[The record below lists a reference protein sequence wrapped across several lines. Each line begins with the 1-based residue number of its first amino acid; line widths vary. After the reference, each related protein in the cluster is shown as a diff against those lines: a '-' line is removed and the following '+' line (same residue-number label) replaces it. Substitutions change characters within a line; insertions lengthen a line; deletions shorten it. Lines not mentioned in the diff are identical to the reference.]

1 LYASMDNKHSAPV
14 PIIQG
19 SDHPEHSERNPFDA
33 RSQSTCPRWDRLEDR
48 FDVIVAGGN
57 VAGASTAINL
67 ASKGL
72 RVVVVE
78 RRSSTKIGSRSCGD
92 GIERYQFE
100 NLGLPIPKGEF
111 LLRNVDR
118 AYLNSPDRKVRLRGE
133 TAGIAIDRF
142 GLNQY
147 LVQQALDAGVQ
158 IIDRVEVTGPTIEDG
173 YVRGV
178 HCRPLRGGDAFKVL
192 APVTVDAT
200 GWRAQLR
207 QAAPAEWPI
216 AEVVPK
222 NEMALAYR
230 EERRRPEPVEE
241 LLVEATFDFEIAPQG
256 LYWVADRTETLV
268 NVGIGMQWVPGI
280 PNPRTQIRNE
290 VLPKYPS
297 LVNTTE
303 IRSGAGV
310 IPNRRP
316 IDCPVGPG
324 IVAIGD
330 AACQVQPLTGSGIG
344 ASMYA
349 AGLLAE
355 VVTVALETT
364 KTPSTNDLYAYG
376 HRYHTTYGIDQAANM
391 IFRMSLQALTNAQ
404 LNRLMSAHIVSEE
417 ELVSAARQGRL
428 ELSFGKKL
436 KAATKLMG
444 EPRLIKALTR
454 MQSDMESARDL
465 YSRYPEDPVGLTTW
479 RREAKELFD
488 RVPNS
493 RS

>member
-1 LYASMDNKHSAPV
+1 M
-14 PIIQG
+14 
-19 SDHPEHSERNPFDA
+19 
-33 RSQSTCPRWDRLEDR
+33 CPRWGRLEKS

-57 VAGASTAINL
+57 VAGASTAFDL

-72 RVVVVE
+72 RVLLVE
-78 RRSSTKIGSRSCGD
+78 RRSQARVGSRSCGD
-92 GIERYQFE
+92 GIDRYQFE
-100 NLGLPIPKGEF
+100 KLGLPIPRGEF
-111 LLRNVDR
+111 ILREVEH

-147 LVQQALDAGVQ
+147 LVRRALDAGVQ
-158 IIDRVEVTGPTIEDG
+158 MADRTEATGPIIEEG
-173 YVRGV
+173 HVVGV
-178 HCRPLRGGDAFKVL
+178 HCRPSRGGDAFRVL

-200 GWRAQLR
+200 GWRARLR
-207 QAAPAEWPI
+207 QAVPADWPMT
-216 AEVVPK
+216 EVVPHS
-222 NEMALAYR
+222 EMALAYR
-230 EERRRPEPVEE
+230 EERRRPEPVED

-280 PNPRTQIRNE
+280 PNPRTQIHKE
-290 VLPKYPS
+290 VLPKYPG
-297 LVNTTE
+297 LANTTE

-330 AACQVQPLTGSGIG
+330 AACQVQPMTGSGIG

-349 AGLLAE
+349 AGLLSE

-364 KTPSTNDLYAYG
+364 KTPAMEDLFPYA
-376 HRYHTTYGIDQAANM
+376 HRYHTSYGTDQAANQ
-391 IFRMSLQALTNAQ
+391 ILRTSLQALTNAQ
-404 LNRLMSAHIVSEE
+404 LNRLMGSGIVSEE
-417 ELVSAARQGRL
+417 DMVSAARKGRL
-428 ELSFGKKL
+428 DLSFGKKL

-444 EPRLIKALTR
+444 EPRLVRALKR
-454 MQSDMESARDL
+454 MQSDMGSARDL
-465 YSRYPEDPVGLTTW
+465 YARYPEDPSGLASW
-479 RREAKELFD
+479 RKEAKELFD
-488 RVPNS
+488 RAPS
-493 RS
+493 ARS